1 MKTHTKG
8 INMNDKAR
16 EAFAEKIAAQG
27 ATYEQ
32 VTLSLI
38 GYDAARAEYLP
49 VVGALVDAGNALR
62 NCNRS
67 DFNVTFKEACAMFD
81 EALALVA
88 PLLGGVK

>member
-1 MKTHTKG
+1 MS
-8 INMNDKAR
+8 DKAR

-49 VVGALVDAGNALR
+49 VVEKLVDAIENDALPFIGYLP
-62 NCNRS
+62 S
-67 DFNVTFKEACAMFD
+67 DAEPIKAKLRDAI
-81 EALALVA
+81 ALAA
-88 PLLGGVK
+88 PLLGGK